1 MENERVKTKLKN
13 RITEIDLLRGIVV
26 CFMMFDHF
34 MFNVWG
40 LMPDMF
46 LGFSNSAW
54 SGFCNLALSYWNWG
68 VRRAVRYIVIF
79 IFLAL
84 TGVSCSFS
92 RNNLKRGLKL
102 LIVAIG
108 LTLATVILAQ
118 IMDDVDMIISFGIL
132 HCIAVTLILVALVEL
147 FTSNKF
153 VFLIVGVAFMIF
165 GAFFLVEEP
174 VSYNSGNFFTLF
186 FEQLIGLI
194 MLGPDSFSLFFYG
207 GQIFIGVFIGKLF
220 YKERKPLIFK
230 GEYKNNL
237 LTLIGRHSL
246 LFYVLHQVVITV
258 VLAIILLLAGFNLA
272 L

>member
-1 MENERVKTKLKN
+1 MEKEVVKTKFEKRL
-13 RITEIDLLRGIVV
+13 TEIDLLRGIAVI
-26 CFMMFDHF
+26 FMMLDHF

-40 LMPDMF
+40 LMPFVF
-46 LGFSNSAW
+46 LDFPNAEWYGFYS
-54 SGFCNLALSYWNWG
+54 LALNYWNWG
-68 VRRAVRYIVIF
+68 VRTIVRYVIIF

-92 RNNLKRGLKL
+92 KSNLKRGVKL
-102 LIVAIG
+102 LIVALL
-108 LTLATVILAQ
+108 LTLATYVLSLV
-118 IMDDVDMIISFGIL
+118 MNDVDMIISFGIL
-132 HCIAVTLILVALVEL
+132 HCIAVILLLVALVEK

-153 VFLIVGVAFMIF
+153 VYLIIGLAFMIF
-165 GAFFLVEEP
+165 GAFFLKEVP
-174 VSYNSGNFFTLF
+174 VSYNSGNFFRLF

-207 GQIFIGVFIGKLF
+207 GQIFIGVFLGKLL
-220 YKERKPLIFK
+220 YKERKPLLIK

-237 LTLIGRHSL
+237 VTLVGRHSL

-258 VLAIILLLAGFNLA
+258 VLAIILLIAGFNVA